1 MKPTRRS
8 LLVGT
13 GAVALGSLV
22 SQVAMAGKKSKEEA
36 APAPQPAPAAASSSA
51 VSSNAAA
58 PTGPFAVP
66 ALPYADTALEPVISA
81 HTISFHYGKH
91 HKAYAD
97 NLNKLVVGTEYE
109 KMALAAVIAATTGQ
123 ADKRGIFNNA
133 AQLSHHTFYWSSM
146 KAGGGGAPTGD
157 LLAAITTAF
166 GSFDECKKQL
176 NEKATKLFGS
186 GWCWLTLK
194 DGAVTIE
201 QTSNADL
208 PAGRPLLV
216 IDVWEHAYYLDHQN
230 ARGAYVTG
238 WLDGLAN
245 WDFAAANFAAK

>member
-22 SQVAMAGKKSKEEA
+22 SQVAHAGKKSKEEA
-36 APAPQPAPAAASSSA
+36 APAPAPAPAAAP
-51 VSSNAAA
+51 AAA
-58 PTGPFAVP
+58 SGPFPLP
-66 ALPYADTALEPVISA
+66 ALPYADTALEPVITA

-91 HKAYAD
+91 HRAYAD
-97 NLNKLVVGTEYE
+97 NLNKMVAGTEYAT
-109 KMALAAVIAATTGQ
+109 MDLAAVIAATNGV
-123 ADKRGIFNNA
+123 AEKKGIFNNA
-133 AQLSHHTFYWSSM
+133 AQLSHHTFYWNSM
-146 KAGGGGAPTGD
+146 RSGGGGAPTGD
-157 LLAAITTAF
+157 LLTAINAAF

-176 NEKATKLFGS
+176 NEKASKLFGS
-186 GWCWLTLK
+186 GWCWLTVK
-194 DGAVTIE
+194 DGAIAIE
-201 QTSNADL
+201 QTSNAEL

-238 WLDGLAN
+238 WLDQLAN
-245 WDFAAANFAAK
+245 WDFAAANFAQK

>member
-22 SQVAMAGKKSKEEA
+22 SQVAHAGKKSKEEA
-36 APAPQPAPAAASSSA
+36 APAPAPAPAAAP
-51 VSSNAAA
+51 AAEPA
-58 PTGPFAVP
+58 ASGPFPLP
-66 ALPYADTALEPVISA
+66 ALPYADTALEPVITA

-91 HKAYAD
+91 HRAYAD
-97 NLNKLVVGTEYE
+97 NLNKMVAGTEYAT
-109 KMALAAVIAATTGQ
+109 MDLAAVIAATSGV
-123 ADKRGIFNNA
+123 AEKKGIFNNA
-133 AQLSHHTFYWSSM
+133 AQLSHHTFYWNSM
-146 KAGGGGAPTGD
+146 KSGGGGAPTGD
-157 LLAAITTAF
+157 LLTAINAAF

-176 NEKATKLFGS
+176 NEKASKLFGS
-186 GWCWLTLK
+186 GWCWLTVK
-194 DGAVTIE
+194 DGAIAIE
-201 QTSNADL
+201 QTSNAEL

-238 WLDGLAN
+238 WLDKLAN
-245 WDFAAANFAAK
+245 WDFAAANFAQK